1 MSMTFDEAE
10 ARFRELQAR
19 IQRGESISR
28 VEYEE
33 QVSQLAVQDKSGV
46 LWEINPRTSK
56 WMYFDGAT
64 WVSGTPPGH
73 DTSAVIPL
81 RKDVP
86 PPPPITPAPGAS
98 KSTSAPQPT
107 RPSTPSPSRTVTPSR
122 PVSPP
127 SAPTAPM
134 SGGPEAIPSTAR
146 PKPGRQPLARPSGDA
161 DSSGRGASFLGRNR
175 EWIPLAI
182 IAAVLFACAII
193 LLVASTVLSGGGLAF
208 LPGGAKPTS
217 TKVSAPTLPA
227 TQIPTPVRLPTQPP
241 PSPTSVPVIAKPSG
255 DYANIRATPSITA
268 AQLGRLNKD
277 SQVTLLEQTK
287 IGTFIWYKINVPNK
301 TDPGWVRNDTVTII
315 SGDPN
320 TLPGGGGTGP
330 VTPTTIRP
338 VVSPTATV
346 IGVFPSPTPTT
357 KAP

>member
-1 MSMTFDEAE
+1 MSMTFEEAE

-19 IQRGESISR
+19 IQRGESLSR

-33 QVSQLAVQDKSGV
+33 QVSQLAVQDKNGT

-56 WMYFDGAT
+56 WMYFDGAA

-73 DTSAVIPL
+73 DASVVIPA
-81 RKDVP
+81 RREVP
-86 PPPPITPAPGAS
+86 PPPPITPVPSSS
-98 KSTSAPQPT
+98 KPASAPQQPK
-107 RPSTPSPSRTVTPSR
+107 PSRTVTPSR

-127 SAPTAPM
+127 SAPTAPL
-134 SGGPEAIPSTAR
+134 SGGPESIPNTTR
-146 PKPGRQPLARPSGDA
+146 PQAGRPARPSGNTESKDA
-161 DSSGRGASFLGRNR
+161 KSFLGRNR

-182 IAAVLFACAII
+182 IAAILFACAII
-193 LLVASTVLSGGGLAF
+193 LLVASSFISGGGLASV
-208 LPGGAKPTS
+208 LPGAAKPTS
-217 TKVSAPTLPA
+217 TKVAAPTLPA

-241 PSPTSVPVIAKPSG
+241 PTPTTVPVIAKPSG
-255 DYANIRATPSITA
+255 DYANIRATPSTGA

-277 SQVTLLEQTK
+277 NQVTLLEQTK

-301 TDPGWVRNDTVTII
+301 TEPGWVRNDTITIV

-338 VVSPTATV
+338 VTSPTPTV
-346 IGVFPSPTPTT
+346 IGVLPTATPTT
-357 KAP
+357 KAR

>member
-1 MSMTFDEAE
+1 MSMTFEEAE

-33 QVSQLAVQDKSGV
+33 QVSQLAVQDKNGV

-56 WMYFDGAT
+56 WMYFDGAA
-64 WVSGTPPGH
+64 WVSGTPTGH
-73 DTSAVIPL
+73 DTSAVIPM
-81 RKDVP
+81 RKEIP
-86 PPPPITPAPGAS
+86 PPPPITPAAGAS
-98 KSTSAPQPT
+98 KPA
-107 RPSTPSPSRTVTPSR
+107 TPPSRTVTPSR

-134 SGGPEAIPSTAR
+134 SGGPESVPGTTR
-146 PKPGRQPLARPSGDA
+146 PKPGRQQVTRPSGDG
-161 DSSGRGASFLGRNR
+161 DGKGRGMSFLGRNR

-193 LLVASTVLSGGGLAF
+193 LLVASSFISGGGLSF
-208 LPGGAKPTS
+208 LPGGAKPTA
-217 TKVSAPTLPA
+217 TKAPISPLPA

-241 PSPTSVPVIAKPSG
+241 PTATTVPVIAKPSG
-255 DYANIRATPSITA
+255 DYANIRATPSTSA

-287 IGTFIWYKINVPNK
+287 VGTYIWYKINVPNR
-301 TDPGWVRNDTVTII
+301 TEPGWVRNYTVTII

-338 VVSPTATV
+338 VTSPTPTV
-346 IGVFPSPTPTT
+346 IGVLPTATPTT